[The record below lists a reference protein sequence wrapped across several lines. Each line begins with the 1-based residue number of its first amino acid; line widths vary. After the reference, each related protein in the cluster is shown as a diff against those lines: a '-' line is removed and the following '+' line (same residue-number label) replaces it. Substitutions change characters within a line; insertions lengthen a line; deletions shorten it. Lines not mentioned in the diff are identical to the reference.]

1 MRSVTGSDGLLVSRV
16 ISAAGKILRV
26 HGLVISAS
34 DAEMANYG
42 DMP

>member
-1 MRSVTGSDGLLVSRV
+1 MDYWYLGW

-26 HGLVISAS
+26 HGLAISAS
-34 DAEMANYG
+34 EAEMANYG